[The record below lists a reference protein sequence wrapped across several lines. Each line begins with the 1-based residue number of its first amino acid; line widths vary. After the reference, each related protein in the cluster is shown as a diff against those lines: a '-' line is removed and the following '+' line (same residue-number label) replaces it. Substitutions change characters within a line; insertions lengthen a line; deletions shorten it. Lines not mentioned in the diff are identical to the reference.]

1 MIILPYTNVSK
12 DTYKFRLTGGFSFN
26 DLNVN
31 KTEKWHFIN

>member
-1 MIILPYTNVSK
+1 MNVSE
-12 DTYKFRLTGGFSFN
+12 DICKFCLTGGFSFN

>member
-1 MIILPYTNVSK
+1 MIILPSTNVSK
-12 DTYKFRLTGGFSFN
+12 NIYNTGGFSFN